1 MPALQHRVPVGLLLL
16 LLLLRLWVRLLV
28 VALQLCLLQGQ
39 EWVLQQT
46 DVVVSW
52 QL

>member
-1 MPALQHRVPVGLLLL
+1 VGLL